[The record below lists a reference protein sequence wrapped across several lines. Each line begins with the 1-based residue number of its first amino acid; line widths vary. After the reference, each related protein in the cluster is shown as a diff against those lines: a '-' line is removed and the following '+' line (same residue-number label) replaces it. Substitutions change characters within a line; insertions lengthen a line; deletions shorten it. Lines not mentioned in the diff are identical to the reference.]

1 MFKWCRVDHC
11 SMVPHWPTSLIVSP
25 GVRHSFQG
33 TVDGRSPAPVNFQSL
48 FTVFHIGIVSK
59 WCRISIIHR
68 GPCVSFFFV
77 VLVLTFWKK
86 THSFSATK
94 FGSLLGYP
102 NRAVLFE
109 VHYDEPMYLGPYLH
123 SNSQDDFQETLCKLL
138 ESPSAPRVRSN
149 LSRHLWNH
157 GNWGN
162 YPLNSHVSGQW
173 MIIIHPESMGVLLF
187 LSSLLFP
194 VSLLPVSHG
203 VYHITCSS
211 RS

>member
-1 MFKWCRVDHC
+1 MVQDFYHPPWSLCVLLFCGLGSHFLKENSQFLSNKIRFTAWIPEPGC
-11 SMVPHWPTSLIVSP
+11 SFWGTLWWTNVS
-25 GVRHSFQG
+25 
-33 TVDGRSPAPVNFQSL
+33 
-48 FTVFHIGIVSK
+48 
-59 WCRISIIHR
+59 
-68 GPCVSFFFV
+68 
-77 VLVLTFWKK
+77 
-86 THSFSATK
+86 
-94 FGSLLGYP
+94 
-102 NRAVLFE
+102 RA
-109 VHYDEPMYLGPYLH
+109 YLH